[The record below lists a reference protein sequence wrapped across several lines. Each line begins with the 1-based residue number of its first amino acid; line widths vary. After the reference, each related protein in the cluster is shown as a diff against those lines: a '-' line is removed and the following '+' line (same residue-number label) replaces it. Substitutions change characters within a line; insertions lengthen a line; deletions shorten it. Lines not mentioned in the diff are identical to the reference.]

1 MLQAERM
8 SAAREP
14 GRLGR
19 VSLYFCACLVGALLA
34 AACVSSSDTTPT
46 GDSTGSNGCP
56 VGDCNSNGFCCPA
69 DMPYGCKDV
78 CYPDYNS
85 GLAAGCSTYKTI
97 C

>member
-1 MLQAERM
+1 MPLAEHP
-8 SAAREP
+8 SALREAS
-14 GRLGR
+14 LIGR
-19 VSLYFCACLVGALLA
+19 VPLFACACLVVGLLGT
-34 AACVSSSDTTPT
+34 ACMTSSDKIPS

-69 DMPYGCKDV
+69 DMPYGCKNV

-85 GLAAGCSTYKTI
+85 GLAAGCSTYKTV

>member
-1 MLQAERM
+1 MHQAERS
-8 SAAREP
+8 SASREA
-14 GRLGR
+14 GLLGR
-19 VSLYFCACLVGALLA
+19 VSLLVCAALVAGLLV
-34 AACVSSSDTTPT
+34 AACVSSSDDAPS

-69 DMPYGCKDV
+69 DMPYGCKNV

-85 GLAAGCSTYKTI
+85 GLAAGCSTYKTV

>member
-1 MLQAERM
+1 MPMAERS
-8 SAAREP
+8 SASL
-14 GRLGR
+14 GHGLLGR
-19 VSLYFCACLVGALLA
+19 VALFACAGLVAGLLA
-34 AACVSSSDTTPT
+34 VACVSSSNDPVS

-69 DMPYGCKDV
+69 DMPYGCKNV

-85 GLAAGCSTYKTI
+85 GLAAGCSTYKTV

>member
-1 MLQAERM
+1 MAECS
-8 SAAREP
+8 SADREA
-14 GRLGR
+14 GLLCHASRL
-19 VSLYFCACLVGALLA
+19 LCTCLVAGLLA
-34 AACVSSSDTTPT
+34 AACVSSSDNTPS

-85 GLAAGCSTYKTI
+85 GLAAGCSTYKTV

>member
-1 MLQAERM
+1 MLQAER
-8 SAAREP
+8 SASSREP

-19 VSLYFCACLVGALLA
+19 GSLYFCACLVAGLLA
-34 AACVSSSDTTPT
+34 AACVSSSDNAPT
-46 GDSTGSNGCP
+46 GDSSGSNGCP

-69 DMPYGCKDV
+69 DMPYGCKNV

-85 GLAAGCSTYKTI
+85 GLAAGCSTYKTV

>member
-1 MLQAERM
+1 MPQAERS
-8 SAAREP
+8 SATREA

-19 VSLYFCACLVGALLA
+19 ASLLLSAALVAGLLV
-34 AACVSSSDTTPT
+34 AACVSSSDDNPS
-46 GDSTGSNGCP
+46 GDSIGSNGCP

-69 DMPYGCKDV
+69 DMPYGCQNV

-85 GLAAGCSTYKTI
+85 GLAAGCSTYKTV